1 MKRISKIFLIAAMAA
16 LLLTGCY
23 KQDTTI
29 KVSPLGKVTS
39 EVSFLGSDEAIEE
52 ISGGMTYDELMDEI
66 IPQIEQMIDDNPGE
80 SIEKISET
88 AGETQLNGL
97 KFKAT
102 YGSVSEM
109 LANDLFGAFNQSV
122 AVPVT
127 SAEIR
132 DSANGVQLRPAYHW
146 YGTEYYVN
154 GNLSI
159 TQGQVLTEE
168 EESKLTEA
176 NTNMTFKFP
185 FTSFSASAGNKNIL
199 APKFA
204 FTADN
209 TNPDVPI
216 HFYVFTPNIPL
227 LIAALIILLLLIR
240 LFIISGK
247 FSKLSDKLAAAGTAA
262 VNAAENAGEA
272 ALNFAGEAKDAAE
285 DFADAAAEKINDIK
299 DAAEEFINSNDKADT
314 DDSENE

>member
-1 MKRISKIFLIAAMAA
+1 MKKISKIFLFAAMAA

-39 EVSFLGSDEAIEE
+39 EVSFLGSDEAIGE
-52 ISGGMTYDELMDEI
+52 ISGGMTYDGLMDEI
-66 IPQIEQMIDDNPGE
+66 VPQIEQMIDGNPKE
-80 SIEKISET
+80 SVEKISET
-88 AGETQLNGL
+88 VGETQLNGL

-109 LANDLFGAFNQSV
+109 LANDLFAAFNQSV

-132 DSANGVQLRPAYHW
+132 GSSNGVQLRPAYHW

-159 TQGQVLTEE
+159 TQGQPLTDE
-168 EESKLTEA
+168 EESKIAGA

-185 FTSFSASAGNKNIL
+185 FTSFSTSAGNKNIL

-204 FTADN
+204 FTADS
-209 TNPDVPI
+209 TTPDVPI

-240 LFIISGK
+240 LFILSGK

-262 VNAAENAGEA
+262 MDAAENAGEA
-272 ALNFAGEAKDAAE
+272 VS
-285 DFADAAAEKINDIK
+285 DFAEEAIDAVEEKVNDIK
-299 DAAEEFINSNDKADT
+299 DAAEELISSDDKEDA